1 MCAFGGLRAVDNCS
15 FEVEAGTITGLIG
28 PNGAGKSTMFNLITD
43 MVPLQSGRIFF
54 DGRRLDG
61 IPPHSVARRGVAR
74 TFQIPGELGR
84 MTVLENLA
92 LVPEGQLG
100 EAMFTSLF
108 APTVVRRQEE
118 QVRDQAREV
127 LGLLQLTHLEEELAA
142 NLSTGQK
149 KLLEIGRALMA
160 SPKLVLLDE
169 PAAGVNPTLMRE
181 IANTIRQLRDDRG
194 ITWVIVEH
202 DVPLIMEMSDR
213 VIVMAE
219 GRVIANGTPAEVR
232 SDERVLEAY
241 LGGVEP

>member
-1 MCAFGGLRAVDNCS
+1 MTEPILQVEDAVCAFGGLRAVDNCS

-108 APTVVRRQEE
+108 APGIVRRQEE
-118 QVRDQAREV
+118 RIRDQAREV
-127 LGLLQLTHLEEELAA
+127 LGLFCIDALEEGWRRICLRVRRSCWRDWPGVDGFAEA
-142 NLSTGQK
+142 GVV
-149 KLLEIGRALMA
+149 GRA
-160 SPKLVLLDE
+160 
-169 PAAGVNPTLMRE
+169 
-181 IANTIRQLRDDRG
+181 
-194 ITWVIVEH
+194 
-202 DVPLIMEMSDR
+202 
-213 VIVMAE
+213 
-219 GRVIANGTPAEVR
+219 
-232 SDERVLEAY
+232 
-241 LGGVEP
+241 GGGG